1 MNRSFVHTLIVM
13 LLLVIAQVLICNH
26 IMLFN
31 MATAFVFIY
40 VIVSLPMNLKTDV
53 LLTWA
58 FLAGLVVDIFSDTL
72 GVNSLACTM
81 LAMIKRPVLFAFI
94 PRDDHT
100 KNVVPSLQTLG
111 FSVYAKYLV
120 SMVTLYCAMVFTIEY
135 FSFADI
141 KQIVVMI
148 AASSVFTTLVL
159 MAVDCLIISK
169 REKRL

>member
-1 MNRSFVHTLIVM
+1 MI
-13 LLLVIAQVLICNH
+13 LLVVAQVLICNH

-31 MATAFVFIY
+31 VAAPFVFIY
-40 VIVSLPMNLKTDV
+40 VIISLPINIKTDA

-58 FLAGLVVDIFSDTL
+58 FLAGLIVDIFSDTL
-72 GVNSLACTM
+72 GVNSLACTI
-81 LAMIKRPVLFAFI
+81 LAMLKRPALFAFI
-94 PRDDHT
+94 ARDDHT

-120 SMVTLYCAMVFTIEY
+120 SMDTLYCAMVFTIEY

-141 KQIVVMI
+141 KQIVVMT
-148 AASSVFTTLVL
+148 AASSAFTTMVL